1 MTCIIGIEEPEK
13 QRAVVFADSG
23 MWRGEHKAELTIR
36 KLWRDG
42 DWIIGAAGHWSCLR
56 ILRQTSL
63 PEPTCGATALDI
75 ELALGDWSE
84 LVLRRIG
91 ELASLVRTASDD
103 IKRDSPAILVAC
115 HGFVFDVEDC
125 SVTRCTRGWEAIGMW
140 TYAAGALA
148 ALRQTEDPF
157 SSGVRAMRAVGE
169 VTSAVMAP
177 IYWLATDGTEGV
189 L

>member
-1 MTCIIGIEEPEK
+1 MTCIIGVEEPEK
-13 QRAVVFADSG
+13 QRAVVFFDSG
-23 MWRGEHKAELTIR
+23 MWRGEHAAQLTTP
-36 KLWRDG
+36 KVWRDG

-56 ILRQTSL
+56 ILRQTPL
-63 PEPTCGATALDI
+63 PQRPDTATTLDI
-75 ELALGDWSE
+75 ELALGDWNE
-84 LVLRRIG
+84 IALRRIG
-91 ELASLVRTASDD
+91 ELATLIRTADD
-103 IKRDSPAILVAC
+103 GAKRDSPSILVARR
-115 HGFVFDVEDC
+115 GLVFDVEDC
-125 SVTRCTRGWEAIGMW
+125 SVTRASRGWEAIGMW

-157 SSGVRAMRAVGE
+157 SSGARAMRAVGE